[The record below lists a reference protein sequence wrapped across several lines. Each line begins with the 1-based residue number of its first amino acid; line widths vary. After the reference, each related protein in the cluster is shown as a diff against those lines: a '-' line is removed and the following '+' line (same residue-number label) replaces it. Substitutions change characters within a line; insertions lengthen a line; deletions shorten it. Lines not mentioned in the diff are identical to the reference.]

1 MPVMQ
6 RLLIT
11 LLVIMAIGAGAVL
24 ADLPADHEAPH
35 DHQLQARKH
44 VEWVRTVN
52 GWERASTWRDL
63 AEQREITPALR
74 IHPLLIALLEVLTSL
89 AALMAFSPETRSLTS
104 DA

>member
-1 MPVMQ
+1 MQ

-24 ADLPADHEAPH
+24 ADLPTDHEAPH
-35 DHQLQARKH
+35 DQHQLQARKH

-52 GWERASTWRDL
+52 GWERASTWRYL
-63 AEQREITPALR
+63 AEPREITPALR